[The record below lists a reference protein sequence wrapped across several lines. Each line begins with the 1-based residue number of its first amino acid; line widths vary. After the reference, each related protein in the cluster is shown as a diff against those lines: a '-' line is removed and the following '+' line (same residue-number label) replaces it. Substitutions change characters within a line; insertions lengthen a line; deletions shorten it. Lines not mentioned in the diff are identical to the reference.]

1 MFNTQQ
7 IKKDFPIFT
16 KNPDLVYLDSA
27 ATSLKPQLV
36 IDKLNE
42 YYTQYSS
49 NIHRGIYDIAEKA
62 TAEYEIARQ
71 KVGGFIHA
79 SPEEVIFTSGTTDSI
94 NLLATSLGEII
105 EAGDEICVTIAD
117 HHSNFV
123 PWQQLAFKKAAT
135 FKALP
140 VDDAILS
147 DSSIIPNDSSV
158 IPNLF
163 RDLTPKT
170 KILALPL
177 ISNTLGTIFP
187 IKEIARKAKE
197 INPDIYIIV
206 DAAQSVPHRS
216 IDVRDLGA
224 DFVAFSGHKMVG
236 PTGIGV
242 LWGRRELLER
252 MPPYK
257 FGGEMIESVSVEKT
271 TFNSLP
277 HKFEAGTPP
286 IAQAIGLGA
295 AVDYLQSVGIDKIE
309 EHEKA
314 LTSFARQELEREFG
328 EKITIYGP
336 AGNEDRG
343 GLLSFT
349 FGNYHAHD
357 IAQILSE
364 EHVAVRAGNHCT
376 MPLHTALGVAATVRA
391 SFYMYNDESD
401 VQKLITS
408 LKRVETIL

>member
-16 KNPDLVYLDSA
+16 LHPDLVYLDSA
-27 ATSLKPQLV
+27 ATSLKPRVVL
-36 IDKLNE
+36 DKLNE

-71 KVGGFIHA
+71 KVAGFIHA

-94 NLLATSLGEII
+94 NLLSTSLGETI

-123 PWQQLAFKKAAT
+123 PWQQLAFKKGAT
-135 FKALP
+135 FRALP
-140 VDDAILS
+140 VEDVIL
-147 DSSIIPNDSSV
+147 IRQ
-158 IPNLF
+158 LAEK
-163 RDLTPKT
+163 DLSPKT

-206 DAAQSVPHRS
+206 DAAQSVPHRAL
-216 IDVRDLGA
+216 DVQNLEA

-242 LWGRRELLER
+242 LWGRREILER
-252 MPPYK
+252 IPPYK
-257 FGGEMIESVSVEKT
+257 FGGEMIESVSIEKT
-271 TFNSLP
+271 TFNTLP

-295 AVDYLQSVGIDKIE
+295 SVDYLQSVGMNKIE

-336 AGNEDRG
+336 AGTEDRG

-391 SFYMYNDESD
+391 SFYLYNDESD
-401 VQKLITS
+401 VIKLING
-408 LKRVETIL
+408 LKRVVTIL

>member
-1 MFNTQQ
+1 MLNTQS

-16 KNPDLVYLDSA
+16 KHPDLVYLDSA

-36 IDKLNE
+36 LNKLTE
-42 YYTQYSS
+42 YYTEYSS

-62 TAEYEIARQ
+62 TAEYEIARK
-71 KVGGFIHA
+71 KVAGFIHTN
-79 SPEEVIFTSGTTDSI
+79 PQDVIFTSGTTDSI
-94 NLLATSLGEII
+94 NLLASSLGQTI

-123 PWQQLAFKKAAT
+123 PWQQLALKKGAT
-135 FKALP
+135 FKALS
-140 VDDAILS
+140 VEQVILS
-147 DSSIIPNDSSV
+147 ATKDLSV
-158 IPNLF
+158 
-163 RDLTPKT
+163 KT
-170 KILALPL
+170 KILSLPL

-197 INPDIYIIV
+197 INPNIYIIV
-206 DAAQSVPHRS
+206 DAAQSVPHRALD
-216 IDVRDLGA
+216 IRDLGA

-236 PTGIGV
+236 PTGIGA

-271 TFNSLP
+271 TYNSLP

-295 AVDYLQSVGIDKIE
+295 AIDYLQSVGIDKIE
-309 EHEKA
+309 EHEKT
-314 LTSFARQELEREFG
+314 LVSYARKQLKTEFE

-336 AGNEDRG
+336 GSGEDRG

-357 IAQILSE
+357 VAQILSE
-364 EHVAVRAGNHCT
+364 ENVAVRAGNHCT
-376 MPLHTALGVAATVRA
+376 MPLHTALGVVATVRA
-391 SFYMYNDESD
+391 SFYLYNDESD
-401 VQKLITS
+401 VDKLIS
-408 LKRVETIL
+408 GLKKVESIL

>member
-27 ATSLKPQLV
+27 ATSLKPRVVL
-36 IDKLNE
+36 DKLNE

-71 KVGGFIHA
+71 KVAGFIHA

-94 NLLATSLGEII
+94 NLLSTSLGETV

-123 PWQQLAFKKAAT
+123 PWQQLAFIKGAT

-140 VDDAILS
+140 VEDVILS
-147 DSSIIPNDSSV
+147 V
-158 IPNLF
+158 AKNLGV
-163 RDLTPKT
+163 KT

-206 DAAQSVPHRS
+206 DAAQSVPHRA

-224 DFVAFSGHKMVG
+224 DFVAFSGHKMLG

-242 LWGRRELLER
+242 LWGKKELLEH

-295 AVDYLQSVGIDKIE
+295 AVDYLQSVGMDKIE

-336 AGNEDRG
+336 TGNEDRG

-401 VQKLITS
+401 VQKLITG
-408 LKRVETIL
+408 LNKVTNLLG

>member
-1 MFNTQQ
+1 MLDTAK
-7 IKKDFPIFT
+7 IKKDFPIFNN
-16 KNPDLVYLDSA
+16 KPDLVYLDSA

-36 IDKLNE
+36 LNKLQE
-42 YYTQYSS
+42 YYTHYSS

-62 TAEYEIARQ
+62 TAEYELARQ
-71 KVGGFIHA
+71 KVADFIHA
-79 SPEEVIFTSGTTDSI
+79 SSTEEVIFTSGTTDSI
-94 NLLATSLGEII
+94 NLLSTSLGELI
-105 EAGDEICVTIAD
+105 EAGDEICATIAD

-123 PWQQLAFKKAAT
+123 PWQQLAMKKGAT

-140 VDDAILS
+140 VDLLTSGVGESELKGI
-147 DSSIIPNDSSV
+147 SS
-158 IPNLF
+158 
-163 RDLTPKT
+163 KT

-187 IKEIARKAKE
+187 VQEIARQARE
-197 INPDIYIIV
+197 INPSIYIIV
-206 DAAQSVPHRS
+206 DAAQSVPHRA
-216 IDVRDLGA
+216 IDVHGLGA
-224 DFVAFSGHKMVG
+224 DFVAFSGHKMLG

-242 LWGRRELLER
+242 LWGKRELLEGL
-252 MPPYK
+252 PPYK

-295 AVDYLQSVGIDKIE
+295 AIDYLQRVGMEKVE
-309 EHEKA
+309 QQEKA
-314 LTSFARQELEREFG
+314 LVTYAREQLEREFEG
-328 EKITIYGP
+328 EVTIYGP
-336 AGNEDRG
+336 AAGEDRG

-357 IAQILSE
+357 VAQILAE
-364 EHVAVRAGNHCT
+364 EHIAVRAGNHCT
-376 MPLHTALGVAATVRA
+376 MPLHTSLGIAATVRA
-391 SFYMYNDESD
+391 SFHIYNDESD
-401 VQKLITS
+401 INKLING

>member
-1 MFNTQQ
+1 MLNTQT
-7 IKKDFPIFT
+7 IKEDFPIFT
-16 KNPDLVYLDSA
+16 KHPDLVYLDSA

-36 IDKLNE
+36 LDKLNE
-42 YYTQYSS
+42 YYTQYSA

-79 SPEEVIFTSGTTDSI
+79 SSTEEVIFTSGTTDSI
-94 NLLATSLGEII
+94 NLLANSLKESIG
-105 EAGDEICVTIAD
+105 AGDEICVSIAD

-123 PWQQLAFKKAAT
+123 PWQQLAMKKGAT

-140 VDDAILS
+140 VDLLTSGVGESELTGLS
-147 DSSIIPNDSSV
+147 S
-158 IPNLF
+158 
-163 RDLTPKT
+163 KT

-187 IKEIARKAKE
+187 VQQIARQARE
-197 INPDIYIIV
+197 INPSIYIIV
-206 DAAQSVPHRS
+206 DAAQSVPHRA

-224 DFVAFSGHKMVG
+224 DFVAFSGHKMLG

-242 LWGRRELLER
+242 LWGKKEHLEDL
-252 MPPYK
+252 PPYK
-257 FGGEMIESVSVEKT
+257 FGGEMIESVSVERT

-295 AVDYLQSVGIDKIE
+295 AVDYLQSVGMDAIS
-309 EHEKA
+309 EHERSLVA
-314 LTSFARQELEREFG
+314 YARQQLEREFG

-336 AGNEDRG
+336 NKSEDRG

-376 MPLHTALGVAATVRA
+376 MPLHTALGVAATVRT
-391 SFYMYNDESD
+391 SFYIYNDEAD
-401 VQKLITS
+401 VSKLIHG
-408 LKRVETIL
+408 LKRVVTIL

>member
-27 ATSLKPQLV
+27 ATSLKPQMVL
-36 IDKLNE
+36 DKLQE

-62 TAEYEIARQ
+62 TAEYELARK
-71 KVGGFIHA
+71 KVASFINA
-79 SPEEVIFTSGTTDSI
+79 SSTEEIIFTSGTTDSI
-94 NLLATSLGEII
+94 NLLATSLGESIG
-105 EAGDEICVTIAD
+105 AGDEICVTIAD

-123 PWQQLAFKKAAT
+123 PWQQLALKKGAT
-135 FKALP
+135 FRALP
-140 VDDAILS
+140 VDQVILS
-147 DSSIIPNDSSV
+147 ATK
-158 IPNLF
+158 
-163 RDLTPKT
+163 DLGVKT

-187 IKEIARKAKE
+187 IREIAKKAKE

-206 DAAQSVPHRS
+206 DAAQSVPHRAL
-216 IDVRDLGA
+216 DVQNLGA

-242 LWGRRELLER
+242 LWGKKEHLEDL
-252 MPPYK
+252 PPYK

-271 TFNSLP
+271 TFNALP

-295 AVDYLQSVGIDKIE
+295 AIDYLQSVGMDTIAQ
-309 EHEKA
+309 HERA
-314 LTSFARQELEREFG
+314 ITTFARQELEREFG

-336 AGNEDRG
+336 AKSEDRG

-357 IAQILSE
+357 VAQILAE

-391 SFYMYNDESD
+391 SFYIYNDESD
-401 VQKLITS
+401 VNKLMNG
-408 LKRVETIL
+408 LKKVESIL

>member
-1 MFNTQQ
+1 MWRIDMFNTQQ

-71 KVGGFIHA
+71 KVDGFIHA

-94 NLLATSLGEII
+94 NLLASSLAETV

-123 PWQQLAFKKAAT
+123 PWQQLAFKNGAT
-135 FKALP
+135 FRALP
-140 VDDAILS
+140 VEDVILS
-147 DSSIIPNDSSV
+147 V
-158 IPNLF
+158 AKNLGV
-163 RDLTPKT
+163 KT

-206 DAAQSVPHRS
+206 DAAQSVPHRAL
-216 IDVRDLGA
+216 DVRDLGA

-242 LWGRRELLER
+242 LWGRRDILDR

-295 AVDYLQSVGIDKIE
+295 AVDYLQNVGIDKIE

-314 LTSFARQELEREFG
+314 LTSFARQELKREFG

-364 EHVAVRAGNHCT
+364 EHIAVRAGNHCT

-401 VQKLITS
+401 VNKL
-408 LKRVETIL
+408 

>member
-1 MFNTQQ
+1 MLNTQS

-36 IDKLNE
+36 LDKLNE

-71 KVGGFIHA
+71 KVAGFIHA
-79 SPEEVIFTSGTTDSI
+79 SPDEVIFTSGTTDST
-94 NLLATSLGEII
+94 NLLATSLGESVG
-105 EAGDEICVTIAD
+105 EGDEICVTIAD

-123 PWQQLAFKKAAT
+123 PWQQLAFKNAAT

-140 VDDAILS
+140 VDDVIANAHVI
-147 DSSIIPNDSSV
+147 SSV
-158 IPNLF
+158 SEKS
-163 RDLTPKT
+163 R
-170 KILALPL
+170 ILALPL

-187 IKEIARKAKE
+187 IKEIVQKARK

-206 DAAQSVPHRS
+206 DAAQSVPHRA

-224 DFVAFSGHKMVG
+224 DFIVFSGHKMLG
-236 PTGIGV
+236 PTGTGV
-242 LWGRRELLER
+242 LWGKRDLLEC

-286 IAQAIGLGA
+286 IAQVIGLGA
-295 AVDYLQSVGIDKIE
+295 AVDYLQSVGMDKIE

-357 IAQILSE
+357 VAQILSE
-364 EHVAVRAGNHCT
+364 DNVAVRAGNHCT

-401 VQKLITS
+401 VQKLVTS
-408 LKRVETIL
+408 LNKVTNLLG